1 MSIDQT
7 QSGALVDEPQVWCP
21 RVTVATVVPRDGRYL
36 LVEEVVHGRTVINQP
51 AGHLEPDEAL
61 QAAAVRETLEETG
74 WEVELECLIGV
85 QQWTST
91 HSGSQ
96 FVRFTFGARPLRHDP
111 QRALD
116 SGILRALWLDRDE
129 ILSARERLRSPL
141 ILHSIDDWLAGRR
154 LPLDSIRRLPA
165 GTPSI

>member
-1 MSIDQT
+1 MSIDQSQT
-7 QSGALVDEPQVWCP
+7 GALVAEPQVWCP
-21 RVTVATVVPRDGRYL
+21 RVTVATVVPREGRYL
-36 LVEEVVHGRTVINQP
+36 LVEEVAHGRTVINQP
-51 AGHLEPDEAL
+51 AGHLEPGETL
-61 QAAAVRETLEETG
+61 QAAAIRETLEETG

-96 FVRFTFGARPLRHDP
+96 FVRFTFGARPLLHDP
-111 QRALD
+111 LRDLD
-116 SGILRALWLDRDE
+116 SGIVRTLWLDRDE
-129 ILSARERLRSPL
+129 ILAASDRLRSPL

-154 LPLDSIRRLPA
+154 LPLDSIRWLAA